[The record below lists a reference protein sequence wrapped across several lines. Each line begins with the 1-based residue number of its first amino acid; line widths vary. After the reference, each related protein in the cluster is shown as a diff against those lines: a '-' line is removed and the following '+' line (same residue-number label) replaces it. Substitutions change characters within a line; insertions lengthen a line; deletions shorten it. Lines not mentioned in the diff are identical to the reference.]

1 MRVLLKLA
9 VRKSPATIRDTVD
22 RRVRLALGRFD
33 ELIQRAEI
41 VLKDSKGLNGNVLQC
56 CRLTI
61 ALRSA
66 SAVVIEITDIDPTLA
81 INRAIDRAVRHMRE
95 NLKRSRDA
103 RREF

>member
-1 MRVLLKLA
+1 MRVSLKLA
-9 VRKSPATIRDTVD
+9 IRDATPAIRDAVD

-41 VLKDSKGLNGNVLQC
+41 VLTDAKGLDGNVLQC

-66 SAVVIEITDIDPTLA
+66 SDVVIEITDIDPTLA
-81 INRAIDRAVRHMRE
+81 INRAIDRAVRHIRE
-95 NLKRSRDA
+95 SLERGRNV

>member
-9 VRKSPATIRDTVD
+9 TLNSPHAVRDAVD
-22 RRVRLALGRFD
+22 RRVRLALGRYD

-41 VLKDSKGLNGNVLQC
+41 VLKNAKGLDGNVLQC

-66 SAVVIEITDIDPTLA
+66 SSVVIEVTDTDTILA
-81 INRAIDRAVRHMRE
+81 IHRAIDRAVRYVRE
-95 NLKRSRDA
+95 SGERRREV

>member
-9 VRKSPATIRDTVD
+9 ARHSSPAARDAVD

-33 ELIQRAEI
+33 EFIQRTEI
-41 VLKDSKGLNGNVLQC
+41 VLTDAKGLKGNVLQC

-66 SAVVIEITDIDPTLA
+66 PDVVIEITDIDATLA
-81 INRAIDRAVRHMRE
+81 IHRAIDRAVRHMRE
-95 NLKRSRDA
+95 SLDRRRDV